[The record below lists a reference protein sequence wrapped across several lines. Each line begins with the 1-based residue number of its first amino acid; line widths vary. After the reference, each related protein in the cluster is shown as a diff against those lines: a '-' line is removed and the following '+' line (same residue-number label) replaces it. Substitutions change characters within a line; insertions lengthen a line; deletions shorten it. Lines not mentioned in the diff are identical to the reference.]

1 MSSDIK
7 IKVQSFGRFLSNMV
21 MPNIGAFIAW
31 GIITALFIPTGWL
44 PNETLAKLVGPMI
57 TYLLPLLIGYTGGK
71 LVGGERG
78 GVVGA
83 ITTMGVIVGADMP
96 MFLGS
101 MIAGPLGGWCIK
113 HFDRWV
119 DGKIKSGFEMLV
131 NNFSAGIIGMILA
144 ILAFLGIGPIVE
156 ALSKMLAAGVNFMVV
171 HDMLPL
177 ASIFV
182 EPAKIL
188 FLNNAINHGIF
199 SPLGIQQSHELGKS
213 IFFLIEANPGPG
225 MGVLLAYMFFG
236 RGSAKQSAG
245 GAAIIHFL
253 GGIHEIYFPYV
264 LMNPRLILAVILG
277 GMTGVF
283 TLTILGGGLV
293 SPASPGSILAVLAM
307 TPKGAY
313 FANIAGVCAAMAVSF
328 VVSAILLKTS
338 KVKEEDDIEAAT
350 RRMQDM
356 KAESKGAS
364 PLSAGD
370 VTNDLSHVRKI
381 IVACDAGVF
390 MSSDI
395 KIKVQSFGR
404 FLSNMVMPNIGAF
417 IAWGIITA
425 LFIPTGWLPNET
437 LAKLVGPMITYLLP
451 LLIGYTGG
459 KLVGGERGGV
469 VGAITT
475 MGVIVGAD
483 MPMFLGSMIAG
494 PLGGWCIKHFDRWVD
509 GKIKSGFEMLVNNF
523 SAGIIGMIL
532 AILAFLG
539 IGPIVEALSK
549 MLAAG
554 VNFMVVHDMLPLA
567 SIFVEPAKILFL
579 NNAINHGIF
588 SPLGIQQSHELGKS
602 IFFLIEANPGP
613 GMGVLLAYMFFGRG
627 SAKQSAGGAA
637 IIHFLGGIHEIY
649 FPYVLM
655 NPRLI
660 LAVILGGMTGV
671 FTLTIL
677 GGGLVSPASPGSILA
692 VLAMTPK
699 GAYFANIAGVCA
711 AMAVSFVVSAIL
723 LKTSKVK
730 EEDDIEAATRR
741 MQDMKAESKGASPLS
756 AGDVTN
762 DLSHV
767 RKIIVACDAGM
778 GSSAMGAG
786 VLRKKIQDAGLSQ
799 ISVTN
804 SAINNL
810 PPDVDLVI
818 THRDLTERAM
828 RQVPQAQHISLT
840 NFLDSG
846 LYTSLTERLVAAQR
860 HTANEEKVKDS
871 LKDSFDDSS
880 ANLFKLGAENIFLGR
895 KAATKEEAIR
905 FAGEQLV
912 KGGYVEPEYVQAML
926 DREKLTPTYLGES
939 IAVPHGTVEAKDRVL
954 KTGVVFCQY
963 PEGVRFGEEE
973 DDIARLVI
981 GIAARNNEHIQVITS
996 LTNALDDESV
1006 IERLAHTTSVD
1017 EVLELLAGRK

>member
-57 TYLLPLLIGYTGGK
+57 TYLLPLLIGYTGGR
-71 LVGGERG
+71 LIGGDRG

-96 MFLGS
+96 MFLGA
-101 MIAGPLGGWCIK
+101 MIAGPLGGWAIK
-113 HFDRWV
+113 HFDNWV

-144 ILAFLGIGPIVE
+144 ILAFLGIGPMVE
-156 ALSKMLAAGVNFMVV
+156 VLSKALAAGVNFMVI

-225 MGVLLAYMFFG
+225 MGILLAYMFFG

-264 LMNPRLILAVILG
+264 LMNPRLLIAVILG

-283 TLTILGGGLV
+283 CLSVLDGGLV

-313 FANIAGVCAAMAVSF
+313 FANLVAIFAAMGVSF
-328 VVSAILLKTS
+328 VIAAILLKTS

-356 KAESKGAS
+356 KAQSKGVAS
-364 PLSAGD
+364 PLSAG
-370 VTNDLSHVRKI
+370 
-381 IVACDAGVF
+381 
-390 MSSDI
+390 
-395 KIKVQSFGR
+395 
-404 FLSNMVMPNIGAF
+404 
-417 IAWGIITA
+417 
-425 LFIPTGWLPNET
+425 E
-437 LAKLVGPMITYLLP
+437 
-451 LLIGYTGG
+451 
-459 KLVGGERGGV
+459 
-469 VGAITT
+469 
-475 MGVIVGAD
+475 
-483 MPMFLGSMIAG
+483 
-494 PLGGWCIKHFDRWVD
+494 
-509 GKIKSGFEMLVNNF
+509 
-523 SAGIIGMIL
+523 
-532 AILAFLG
+532 
-539 IGPIVEALSK
+539 
-549 MLAAG
+549 
-554 VNFMVVHDMLPLA
+554 
-567 SIFVEPAKILFL
+567 
-579 NNAINHGIF
+579 
-588 SPLGIQQSHELGKS
+588 
-602 IFFLIEANPGP
+602 
-613 GMGVLLAYMFFGRG
+613 
-627 SAKQSAGGAA
+627 
-637 IIHFLGGIHEIY
+637 
-649 FPYVLM
+649 
-655 NPRLI
+655 
-660 LAVILGGMTGV
+660 
-671 FTLTIL
+671 
-677 GGGLVSPASPGSILA
+677 
-692 VLAMTPK
+692 
-699 GAYFANIAGVCA
+699 
-711 AMAVSFVVSAIL
+711 
-723 LKTSKVK
+723 
-730 EEDDIEAATRR
+730 
-741 MQDMKAESKGASPLS
+741 
-756 AGDVTN
+756 VTN

-786 VLRKKIQDAGLSQ
+786 VLRKKVQDAGLTN

-804 SAINNL
+804 SAINSL
-810 PPDVDLVI
+810 PSDVDVVI

-828 RQVPQAQHISLT
+828 RQAPQAQHISLT

-860 HTANEEKVKDS
+860 HTDNEAKVRTS
-871 LKDSFDDSS
+871 LQDSFD
-880 ANLFKLGAENIFLGR
+880 ANDTHLFKLSAENIFLGR
-895 KAATKEEAIR
+895 TASHKEEAIR

-912 KGGYVEPEYVQAML
+912 KGGYVQPEYVDAML
-926 DREKLTPTYLGES
+926 AREKLTPTYLGES

-963 PEGVRFGEEE
+963 PQGVRFGEEE

-996 LTNALDDESV
+996 LTNALDDETV
-1006 IERLAHTTSVD
+1006 IERLANTTSVQ
-1017 EVLELLAGRK
+1017 EVLDLLSGKKA

>member
-101 MIAGPLGGWCIK
+101 MIAGPLGGWAIK
-113 HFDRWV
+113 KFDVWV

-144 ILAFLGIGPIVE
+144 ILAFLGIGPAVE
-156 ALSKMLAAGVNFMVV
+156 VLSKILAAGVNFMVA
-171 HDMLPL
+171 HEMLPL

-283 TLTILGGGLV
+283 TLTILNGGLV

-313 FANIAGVCAAMAVSF
+313 FANIAAIIAAMAVSF
-328 VVSAILLKTS
+328 VVAAVLLKTS

-356 KAESKGAS
+356 KAQSKGGAT
-364 PLSAGD
+364 PLAAGD
-370 VTNDLSHVRKI
+370 V
-381 IVACDAGVF
+381 A
-390 MSSDI
+390 
-395 KIKVQSFGR
+395 
-404 FLSNMVMPNIGAF
+404 
-417 IAWGIITA
+417 
-425 LFIPTGWLPNET
+425 
-437 LAKLVGPMITYLLP
+437 
-451 LLIGYTGG
+451 
-459 KLVGGERGGV
+459 
-469 VGAITT
+469 
-475 MGVIVGAD
+475 
-483 MPMFLGSMIAG
+483 
-494 PLGGWCIKHFDRWVD
+494 
-509 GKIKSGFEMLVNNF
+509 
-523 SAGIIGMIL
+523 
-532 AILAFLG
+532 
-539 IGPIVEALSK
+539 
-549 MLAAG
+549 
-554 VNFMVVHDMLPLA
+554 
-567 SIFVEPAKILFL
+567 
-579 NNAINHGIF
+579 
-588 SPLGIQQSHELGKS
+588 
-602 IFFLIEANPGP
+602 
-613 GMGVLLAYMFFGRG
+613 
-627 SAKQSAGGAA
+627 
-637 IIHFLGGIHEIY
+637 
-649 FPYVLM
+649 
-655 NPRLI
+655 
-660 LAVILGGMTGV
+660 
-671 FTLTIL
+671 
-677 GGGLVSPASPGSILA
+677 
-692 VLAMTPK
+692 
-699 GAYFANIAGVCA
+699 
-711 AMAVSFVVSAIL
+711 
-723 LKTSKVK
+723 
-730 EEDDIEAATRR
+730 
-741 MQDMKAESKGASPLS
+741 
-756 AGDVTN
+756 N

-786 VLRKKIQDAGLSQ
+786 VLRKKVQDAGLSN

-810 PPDVDLVI
+810 SPDVDLVI

-846 LYTSLTERLVAAQR
+846 LYTSLTERLVSAQR
-860 HTANEEKVKDS
+860 HTDNEEKVRDS
-871 LKDSFDDSS
+871 LKDSFDASDT
-880 ANLFKLGAENIFLGR
+880 NLFKLGAENIFLGR
-895 KAATKEEAIR
+895 KAATKEEAIL

-926 DREKLTPTYLGES
+926 DREKLTSTYLGES
-939 IAVPHGTVEAKDRVL
+939 IAVPHGTIEAKDRVL
-954 KTGVVFCQY
+954 KTGIVFCQY

-973 DDIARLVI
+973 DEVARLVI

-1006 IERLAHTTSVD
+1006 IERLAKTTSVE
-1017 EVLELLAGRK
+1017 EVLTLLKA

>member
-96 MFLGS
+96 MFLGA
-101 MIAGPLGGWCIK
+101 MIAGPLGGWAIK
-113 HFDRWV
+113 HFDNWV

-144 ILAFLGIGPIVE
+144 ILAFLGIGPLVE
-156 ALSKMLAAGVNFMVV
+156 ALSKILAAGVNFMVV

-199 SPLGIQQSHELGKS
+199 SPLGIQQSHEMGKS

-264 LMNPRLILAVILG
+264 LMNPRLLLAVILG

-283 TLTILGGGLV
+283 TLSVLNGGLV

-307 TPKGAY
+307 TPKGTY
-313 FANIAGVCAAMAVSF
+313 FANLVAIFAALIVSF
-328 VVSAILLKTS
+328 VISAILLKTS
-338 KVKEEDDIEAAT
+338 KVKEEDD
-350 RRMQDM
+350 
-356 KAESKGAS
+356 
-364 PLSAGD
+364 
-370 VTNDLSHVRKI
+370 
-381 IVACDAGVF
+381 
-390 MSSDI
+390 
-395 KIKVQSFGR
+395 
-404 FLSNMVMPNIGAF
+404 
-417 IAWGIITA
+417 
-425 LFIPTGWLPNET
+425 
-437 LAKLVGPMITYLLP
+437 
-451 LLIGYTGG
+451 
-459 KLVGGERGGV
+459 
-469 VGAITT
+469 
-475 MGVIVGAD
+475 
-483 MPMFLGSMIAG
+483 
-494 PLGGWCIKHFDRWVD
+494 
-509 GKIKSGFEMLVNNF
+509 
-523 SAGIIGMIL
+523 
-532 AILAFLG
+532 
-539 IGPIVEALSK
+539 
-549 MLAAG
+549 
-554 VNFMVVHDMLPLA
+554 
-567 SIFVEPAKILFL
+567 
-579 NNAINHGIF
+579 
-588 SPLGIQQSHELGKS
+588 
-602 IFFLIEANPGP
+602 
-613 GMGVLLAYMFFGRG
+613 
-627 SAKQSAGGAA
+627 
-637 IIHFLGGIHEIY
+637 
-649 FPYVLM
+649 
-655 NPRLI
+655 
-660 LAVILGGMTGV
+660 
-671 FTLTIL
+671 
-677 GGGLVSPASPGSILA
+677 
-692 VLAMTPK
+692 
-699 GAYFANIAGVCA
+699 
-711 AMAVSFVVSAIL
+711 
-723 LKTSKVK
+723 
-730 EEDDIEAATRR
+730 DIEAATRR
-741 MQDMKAESKGASPLS
+741 VQDMKAQSKGATPLA

-786 VLRKKIQDAGLSQ
+786 VLRKKVQDAGLTN

-804 SAINNL
+804 SAINSL
-810 PPDVDLVI
+810 PSDVDLVI

-828 RQVPQAQHISLT
+828 RQAPQAQHISLT

-846 LYTSLTERLVAAQR
+846 LYTNLTERLVAAQR
-860 HTANEEKVKDS
+860 HVDNSVKVQTS
-871 LKDSFDDSS
+871 LQDSFDAGDS
-880 ANLFKLGAENIFLGR
+880 NLFKLGADNVFLGR
-895 KAATKEEAIR
+895 TASNKEEAIR

-912 KGGYVEPEYVQAML
+912 KGGYVQPEYVEAML
-926 DREKLTPTYLGES
+926 EREKLTPTYLGES

-963 PEGVRFGEEE
+963 PQGVRFGEEE

-996 LTNALDDESV
+996 LTNALDDETV
-1006 IERLAHTTSVD
+1006 IERLANTNSVE
-1017 EVLELLAGRK
+1017 EVLALLKA

>member
-57 TYLLPLLIGYTGGK
+57 TYLLPLLIGYTGGR
-71 LVGGERG
+71 LVGGDRG

-96 MFLGS
+96 MFLGA
-101 MIAGPLGGWCIK
+101 MIAGPLGGWAIK
-113 HFDRWV
+113 HFDNWV

-144 ILAFLGIGPIVE
+144 ILAFLGIGPAVE
-156 ALSKMLAAGVNFMVV
+156 VLSKALAAGVNFMVV

-225 MGVLLAYMFFG
+225 MGVLLAYIFFG

-264 LMNPRLILAVILG
+264 LMNPRLLIAVILG

-283 TLTILGGGLV
+283 TLSVLNGGLV

-313 FANIAGVCAAMAVSF
+313 FANLAAIFAAMAVSF
-328 VVSAILLKTS
+328 VISSILLKTS
-338 KVKEEDDIEAAT
+338 KVKEEDDLEAAT
-350 RRMQDM
+350 RRMHDM
-356 KAESKGAS
+356 KAQSKGA
-364 PLSAGD
+364 
-370 VTNDLSHVRKI
+370 
-381 IVACDAGVF
+381 
-390 MSSDI
+390 
-395 KIKVQSFGR
+395 
-404 FLSNMVMPNIGAF
+404 
-417 IAWGIITA
+417 TA
-425 LFIPTGWLPNET
+425 AT
-437 LAKLVGPMITYLLP
+437 
-451 LLIGYTGG
+451 
-459 KLVGGERGGV
+459 
-469 VGAITT
+469 
-475 MGVIVGAD
+475 
-483 MPMFLGSMIAG
+483 
-494 PLGGWCIKHFDRWVD
+494 
-509 GKIKSGFEMLVNNF
+509 
-523 SAGIIGMIL
+523 
-532 AILAFLG
+532 
-539 IGPIVEALSK
+539 
-549 MLAAG
+549 
-554 VNFMVVHDMLPLA
+554 PLA
-567 SIFVEPAKILFL
+567 
-579 NNAINHGIF
+579 
-588 SPLGIQQSHELGKS
+588 
-602 IFFLIEANPGP
+602 
-613 GMGVLLAYMFFGRG
+613 
-627 SAKQSAGGAA
+627 
-637 IIHFLGGIHEIY
+637 
-649 FPYVLM
+649 
-655 NPRLI
+655 
-660 LAVILGGMTGV
+660 
-671 FTLTIL
+671 
-677 GGGLVSPASPGSILA
+677 
-692 VLAMTPK
+692 
-699 GAYFANIAGVCA
+699 
-711 AMAVSFVVSAIL
+711 
-723 LKTSKVK
+723 
-730 EEDDIEAATRR
+730 
-741 MQDMKAESKGASPLS
+741 

-786 VLRKKIQDAGLSQ
+786 VLRKKVQDAGLSN

-804 SAINNL
+804 SAINSL
-810 PPDVDLVI
+810 PSDVDVVI

-828 RQVPQAQHISLT
+828 RQAPQAQHISLT

-846 LYTSLTERLVAAQR
+846 LYTNLTERLVAAQR
-860 HTANEEKVKDS
+860 HTDNEAKVRTS
-871 LKDSFDDSS
+871 LQDSFDDSS
-880 ANLFKLGAENIFLGR
+880 SNLFRLGAENIFLGR
-895 KAATKEEAIR
+895 TAATKEEAIR

-912 KGGYVEPEYVQAML
+912 KGGYVQPEYVEAML
-926 DREKLTPTYLGES
+926 EREKLTPTYLGES

-963 PEGVRFGEEE
+963 PQGVRFGEEE

-1006 IERLAHTTSVD
+1006 IERLAHTTNVQ
-1017 EVLELLAGRK
+1017 EVLDLLAGKKAA

>member
-101 MIAGPLGGWCIK
+101 MIAGPLGGWAIK
-113 HFDRWV
+113 KFDVWV
-119 DGKIKSGFEMLV
+119 DGKIKSGFDMLV

-144 ILAFLGIGPIVE
+144 ILAFLGIGPAVE
-156 ALSKMLAAGVNFMVV
+156 VLSKILAAGVNFMVA
-171 HDMLPL
+171 HEMLPL

-283 TLTILGGGLV
+283 TLTILNGGLV

-313 FANIAGVCAAMAVSF
+313 FANIAAIIAAMAVSF
-328 VVSAILLKTS
+328 VVAAVLLKTS

-356 KAESKGAS
+356 KAQSKGGAT
-364 PLSAGD
+364 PLAAGD
-370 VTNDLSHVRKI
+370 V
-381 IVACDAGVF
+381 A
-390 MSSDI
+390 
-395 KIKVQSFGR
+395 
-404 FLSNMVMPNIGAF
+404 
-417 IAWGIITA
+417 
-425 LFIPTGWLPNET
+425 
-437 LAKLVGPMITYLLP
+437 
-451 LLIGYTGG
+451 
-459 KLVGGERGGV
+459 
-469 VGAITT
+469 
-475 MGVIVGAD
+475 
-483 MPMFLGSMIAG
+483 
-494 PLGGWCIKHFDRWVD
+494 
-509 GKIKSGFEMLVNNF
+509 
-523 SAGIIGMIL
+523 
-532 AILAFLG
+532 
-539 IGPIVEALSK
+539 
-549 MLAAG
+549 
-554 VNFMVVHDMLPLA
+554 
-567 SIFVEPAKILFL
+567 
-579 NNAINHGIF
+579 
-588 SPLGIQQSHELGKS
+588 
-602 IFFLIEANPGP
+602 
-613 GMGVLLAYMFFGRG
+613 
-627 SAKQSAGGAA
+627 
-637 IIHFLGGIHEIY
+637 
-649 FPYVLM
+649 
-655 NPRLI
+655 
-660 LAVILGGMTGV
+660 
-671 FTLTIL
+671 
-677 GGGLVSPASPGSILA
+677 
-692 VLAMTPK
+692 
-699 GAYFANIAGVCA
+699 
-711 AMAVSFVVSAIL
+711 
-723 LKTSKVK
+723 
-730 EEDDIEAATRR
+730 
-741 MQDMKAESKGASPLS
+741 
-756 AGDVTN
+756 N

-786 VLRKKIQDAGLSQ
+786 VLRKKVQDAGLSN

-846 LYTSLTERLVAAQR
+846 LYTSLTERLVSAQR
-860 HTANEEKVKDS
+860 HTDNEEKVRDS
-871 LKDSFDDSS
+871 LKDSFDASDT
-880 ANLFKLGAENIFLGR
+880 NLFKLGAENIFLGR
-895 KAATKEEAIR
+895 KAATKEEAIL

-926 DREKLTPTYLGES
+926 DREKLTSTYLGES
-939 IAVPHGTVEAKDRVL
+939 IAVPHGTIEAKDRVL
-954 KTGVVFCQY
+954 KTGIVFCQY

-973 DDIARLVI
+973 DEVARLVI

-1006 IERLAHTTSVD
+1006 IERLAKTTSVE
-1017 EVLELLAGRK
+1017 EVLTLLKA

>member
-101 MIAGPLGGWCIK
+101 MIAGPLGGWAIK
-113 HFDRWV
+113 KFDVWV

-144 ILAFLGIGPIVE
+144 ILAFLGIGPAVE
-156 ALSKMLAAGVNFMVV
+156 VLSKILAAGVNFMVA
-171 HDMLPL
+171 HEMLPL

-283 TLTILGGGLV
+283 TLTILNGGLV

-313 FANIAGVCAAMAVSF
+313 FANIAAIIAAMAVSF
-328 VVSAILLKTS
+328 VVAAVLLKTS

-356 KAESKGAS
+356 KAQSKGGAT
-364 PLSAGD
+364 PLAAGD
-370 VTNDLSHVRKI
+370 V
-381 IVACDAGVF
+381 A
-390 MSSDI
+390 
-395 KIKVQSFGR
+395 
-404 FLSNMVMPNIGAF
+404 
-417 IAWGIITA
+417 
-425 LFIPTGWLPNET
+425 
-437 LAKLVGPMITYLLP
+437 
-451 LLIGYTGG
+451 
-459 KLVGGERGGV
+459 
-469 VGAITT
+469 
-475 MGVIVGAD
+475 
-483 MPMFLGSMIAG
+483 
-494 PLGGWCIKHFDRWVD
+494 
-509 GKIKSGFEMLVNNF
+509 
-523 SAGIIGMIL
+523 
-532 AILAFLG
+532 
-539 IGPIVEALSK
+539 
-549 MLAAG
+549 
-554 VNFMVVHDMLPLA
+554 
-567 SIFVEPAKILFL
+567 
-579 NNAINHGIF
+579 
-588 SPLGIQQSHELGKS
+588 
-602 IFFLIEANPGP
+602 
-613 GMGVLLAYMFFGRG
+613 
-627 SAKQSAGGAA
+627 
-637 IIHFLGGIHEIY
+637 
-649 FPYVLM
+649 
-655 NPRLI
+655 
-660 LAVILGGMTGV
+660 
-671 FTLTIL
+671 
-677 GGGLVSPASPGSILA
+677 
-692 VLAMTPK
+692 
-699 GAYFANIAGVCA
+699 
-711 AMAVSFVVSAIL
+711 
-723 LKTSKVK
+723 
-730 EEDDIEAATRR
+730 
-741 MQDMKAESKGASPLS
+741 
-756 AGDVTN
+756 N

-786 VLRKKIQDAGLSQ
+786 VLRKKVQDAGLSN

-846 LYTSLTERLVAAQR
+846 LYTSLTERLVSAQR
-860 HTANEEKVKDS
+860 HTDNEEKVRDS
-871 LKDSFDDSS
+871 LKNSFDASDT
-880 ANLFKLGAENIFLGR
+880 NLFKLGAENIFLGR
-895 KAATKEEAIR
+895 KAATKEEAIL

-926 DREKLTPTYLGES
+926 DREKLTSTYLGES
-939 IAVPHGTVEAKDRVL
+939 IAVPHGTIEAKDRVL
-954 KTGVVFCQY
+954 KTGIVFCQY

-973 DDIARLVI
+973 DEVARLVI

-1006 IERLAHTTSVD
+1006 IERLAKTTSVE
-1017 EVLELLAGRK
+1017 EVLTLLKA